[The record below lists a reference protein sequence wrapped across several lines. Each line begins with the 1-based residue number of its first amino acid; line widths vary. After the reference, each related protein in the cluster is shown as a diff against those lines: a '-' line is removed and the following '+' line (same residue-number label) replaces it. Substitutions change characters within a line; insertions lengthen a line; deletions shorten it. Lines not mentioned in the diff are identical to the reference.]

1 MNPEFIHY
9 DSPYL
14 MGSLAKLVHY
24 RMLVDKQL
32 QSIDVNQW
40 YKCDLTNFSHNLKSK
55 FIQLNYDQE
64 TDDFIQTC
72 YHKSS
77 WIFTHLFNFFARA
90 ILSWFMTATSIN
102 GLLQRGS
109 MFVFSSNQF
118 QMLVDNVTAIKRDT
132 DSQLLDLGAGDGKVT
147 KIMAQYFSST
157 HCTEIS
163 STMVKLLS
171 EDGFKILDHENWA
184 ENDTLYD
191 LISCLN
197 ILDRCDKPLTML
209 QKVRTKLKLNGRILL
224 ALVLPLKQYVELS
237 TNNHEPIEKIP
248 LHGDTVEEQL
258 ESLDNMVLKPIGLE
272 IIHWTI
278 LPYLCEGDINQAFY
292 WLKDIVILLKISS
305 DH

>member
-1 MNPEFIHY
+1 
-9 DSPYL
+9 
-14 MGSLAKLVHY
+14 
-24 RMLVDKQL
+24 
-32 QSIDVNQW
+32 
-40 YKCDLTNFSHNLKSK
+40 
-55 FIQLNYDQE
+55 
-64 TDDFIQTC
+64 
-72 YHKSS
+72 
-77 WIFTHLFNFFARA
+77 
-90 ILSWFMTATSIN
+90 MTATSIN
-102 GLLQRGS
+102 GLLRRGS